1 MPIPSCP
8 SCKGKVFEV
17 RGRWKGVIT
26 VVIDIPE
33 ELYIEKLAPKEGVEV
48 TIIIVNSAFYSIA
61 LILEPY
67 VPSELG
73 TAHDLLKSCILIVGM
88 LLTAIMVVLIVR
100 TSSKIIAQW
109 AMEQ

>member
-1 MPIPSCP
+1 MKQKNKLIIQI
-8 SCKGKVFEV
+8 VLL
-17 RGRWKGVIT
+17 II
-26 VVIDIPE
+26 VVLPFVAYAQ
-33 ELYIEKLAPKEGVEV
+33 LYNSNSTNEYIQEGVEV